1 MAFGEPRLDTIDDV
15 SALLSS
21 IRERIAVV
29 AARQRM
35 NLTERDVAE
44 FEGAYD
50 DIDRIH
56 TTMLRLRG
64 QVSREYQDRIGH

>member
-1 MAFGEPRLDTIDDV
+1 MAFGEPRIDTIDDV

-21 IRERIAVV
+21 IRQRIAIV

-44 FEGAYD
+44 FEEAYD
-50 DIDRIH
+50 ELDRTHDIV
-56 TTMLRLRG
+56 LRLRG
-64 QVSREYQDRIGH
+64 QLSTDYIARIGH